1 MSDGRPPESAVLRRE
16 EIAMNDVLAGVRV
29 LDFGR
34 YIAGPYCAALL
45 ADLGA
50 DVIRIERRG
59 GGEDRWVAP
68 VGADGVGAM
77 YIVMNRNKR
86 AMTLD
91 PSCPEGR
98 EVVRKLVATA
108 DVVVAN
114 LPPEVLRSLALDLES
129 LRRVKPD
136 IILTTVTA
144 FGAGGPWS
152 HKHGF
157 DGIGQVMSGGAYL
170 TGTPE
175 QPLRA
180 GVAWVDCGTASLAA
194 LGTLAALMS
203 RQQTGRGQKVEGALL
218 RTAVA
223 FNNPTLVEQQV
234 IRPNRVAT
242 VNRGQTSAP
251 SDLFRTRDGWIIA
264 YAIGNPMFARWAR
277 LMGEDAWLTDPRFK
291 DDEARGNHGEIISKR
306 MERWT
311 MERTTEEALRE
322 LEAVKIPAGPLYSPQ
337 QALEDAH
344 IRAAGLLADTD
355 YPGLP
360 RPAPLAPTP
369 VDLSET
375 PGRFRHRAP
384 KLGEHTDEI
393 LAELGYTPDAIDALR
408 QKQVI

>member
-1 MSDGRPPESAVLRRE
+1 VSDPRGVLTG
-16 EIAMNDVLAGVRV
+16 IRV

-50 DVIRIERRG
+50 DVIRIERAG

-68 VGADGVGAM
+68 VADDGAGAM
-77 YIVMNRNKR
+77 FLVMNRNKR
-86 AMTLD
+86 AITLD
-91 PSCPEGR
+91 PASPEGR
-98 EVVRKLVATA
+98 EIVKKLVATA

-114 LPPEVLRSLALDLES
+114 LPPEVLRSLSLDLES

-152 HKHGF
+152 AKHGF
-157 DGIGQVMSGGAYL
+157 DGIGQVMAGSAYL

-180 GVAWVDCGTASLAA
+180 AVPWVDCGTASLAA
-194 LGTLAALMS
+194 FGTLAALMA

-234 IRPNRVAT
+234 VKVDRIAT

-251 SDLFRTRDGWIIA
+251 NDIFRAKDGWIVTM
-264 YAIGNPMFARWAR
+264 AIGEPMFRRWAK
-277 LMGEDAWLTDPRFK
+277 LMGEDHWLTDPRFK
-291 DDEARGNHGEIISKR
+291 DDLARGDHGEIISKR
-306 MERWT
+306 MSEWT
-311 MERTTEEALRE
+311 AERTTAEALAE
-322 LEAVKIPAGPLYSPQ
+322 LEAARIPAGPLYSPQ

-344 IRAAGLLADTD
+344 IRTAGLLRDTQ
-355 YPGLP
+355 YPGLA

-375 PGRFRHRAP
+375 PGSFRHRAP
-384 KLGEHTDEI
+384 TLGEHTDEI
-393 LAELGYTPDAIDALR
+393 LKELGYSGEEIAGLR
-408 QKQVI
+408 ARKVL

>member
-1 MSDGRPPESAVLRRE
+1 VTDSRPASG
-16 EIAMNDVLAGVRV
+16 VLAGVRV

-50 DVIRIERRG
+50 DVIRIERLD

-68 VGADGVGAM
+68 VGEDGVGAM
-77 YIVMNRNKR
+77 YLVMNRNKR
-86 AMTLD
+86 GMTLD
-91 PSCPEGR
+91 PSAPEGR
-98 EVVRKLVATA
+98 QIVQRLVATA

-152 HKHGF
+152 HRHGF
-157 DGIGQVMSGGAYL
+157 DGIGQVMCGSAYL

-175 QPLRA
+175 QPYRA
-180 GVAWVDCGTASLAA
+180 AVAWVDCGTASLAA
-194 LGTLAALMS
+194 FGTLAALME
-203 RQQTGRGQKVEGALL
+203 RQKTGHGQKVEGALL

-234 IRPNRVAT
+234 VRPNRIAT

-251 SDLFRTRDGWIIA
+251 SDLFRTKDGWIIA
-264 YAIGNPMFARWAR
+264 YAIGNPMFKRWAR
-277 LMGEDAWLTDPRFK
+277 LMGEEHWLTDPRFA
-291 DDEARGNHGEIISKR
+291 DDLARGDHGEIISKR
-306 MERWT
+306 MNEWT
-311 MERTTEEALRE
+311 GERTTAEALAA
-322 LEAVKIPAGPLYSPQ
+322 LETAKIPAGPLYSPQ

-344 IRAAGLLADTD
+344 IRAAGLLEDTT

-360 RPAPLAPTP
+360 RPAPLAPMP

-384 KLGEHTDEI
+384 TLGEHTDAI
-393 LAELGYTPDAIDALR
+393 LGELGYGAEAIAGLR
-408 QKQVI
+408 ERKVI

>member
-1 MSDGRPPESAVLRRE
+1 VTETQSALSGVLHG
-16 EIAMNDVLAGVRV
+16 IRV

-50 DVIRIERRG
+50 DVVRIERRE

-68 VGADGVGAM
+68 VAADGAGAL
-77 YIVMNRNKR
+77 YLAMNRNKR
-86 AMTLD
+86 GMTLD
-91 PSCPEGR
+91 PAHPQGR
-98 EVVRKLVATA
+98 EIVQKLVATA

-114 LPPEVLRSLALDLES
+114 LPPEVLRLLSLDLES

-152 HKHGF
+152 DRHGF
-157 DGIGQVMSGGAYL
+157 DGIGQLMSGAAYL

-175 QPLRA
+175 QPMRA
-180 GVAWVDCGTASLAA
+180 AVAWVDFGTASVSAF
-194 LGTLAALMS
+194 GTLAALIA
-203 RQQTGRGQKVEGALL
+203 RRETRRGQKVEAALL

-223 FNNPTLVEQQV
+223 FTNSALLEQRVIQV
-234 IRPNRVAT
+234 NRVAT
-242 VNRGQTSAP
+242 LNRGQTSAP
-251 SDLFRTRDGWIIA
+251 SDVFRTKDGWIIA
-264 YAIGNPMFARWAR
+264 YAIGNPMFRRWAR
-277 LMGEDAWLTDPRFK
+277 LMGEEHWLTDPRFK
-291 DDEARGNHGEIISKR
+291 DDQGRGDHGDVISKR
-306 MERWT
+306 MAQWT
-311 MERTTEEALRE
+311 TARTTDEALAE
-322 LEAVKIPAGPLYSPQ
+322 LEKAKIPAGPLYSPQ

-344 IRAAGLLADTD
+344 IRAAGLLHDTD

-375 PGRFRHRAP
+375 PGRFAHRAP
-384 KLGEHTDEI
+384 MLGEHTDEI
-393 LAELGYTPDAIDALR
+393 LAELGYSKAAIDALR
-408 QKQVI
+408 AANVI

>member
-1 MSDGRPPESAVLRRE
+1 MTDSRPAPG
-16 EIAMNDVLAGVRV
+16 VLAGVRV

-50 DVIRIERRG
+50 DVIRIERLD

-68 VGADGVGAM
+68 VGEDGVGAM
-77 YIVMNRNKR
+77 YVVMNRNKR
-86 AMTLD
+86 GMTLD
-91 PSCPEGR
+91 PSSPEGR
-98 EVVRKLVATA
+98 QIVQRLVATA

-152 HKHGF
+152 HRHGF
-157 DGIGQVMSGGAYL
+157 DGIGQVMCGSAYL

-175 QPLRA
+175 QPYRA
-180 GVAWVDCGTASLAA
+180 AVAWVDCGTASLAA
-194 LGTLAALMS
+194 FGTLAALME
-203 RQQTGRGQKVEGALL
+203 RQKTGHGQKVEGALL

-223 FNNPTLVEQQV
+223 FNNPTLVEQGV
-234 IRPNRVAT
+234 VRPNRIAT

-251 SDLFRTRDGWIIA
+251 SDLFRTKDGWIIA
-264 YAIGNPMFARWAR
+264 YAIGNPMFTRWAR
-277 LMGEDAWLTDPRFK
+277 LMGEEHWLTDPRFA
-291 DDEARGNHGEIISKR
+291 DDLARGDHGEIISKR
-306 MERWT
+306 MNEWT
-311 MERTTEEALRE
+311 GERTTAEALAD
-322 LEAVKIPAGPLYSPQ
+322 LEAAKIPAGPLYSPQ

-344 IRAAGLLADTD
+344 IRAAGLLADTE

-360 RPAPLAPTP
+360 RPAPRRRNPST
-369 VDLSET
+369 S
-375 PGRFRHRAP
+375 RR
-384 KLGEHTDEI
+384 
-393 LAELGYTPDAIDALR
+393 
-408 QKQVI
+408 